1 MKKKLFALAALVA
14 ALGSTAGTASAQDV
28 LTGDTRLA
36 CEAILCLSSG
46 TRPSECTPSLSRY
59 FNITKRKLSDTI
71 RARLNFLQLCPVASQ
86 TPEMQSLV
94 SAISRGAGR
103 CDAQSLNSTL
113 VMWTGGYDDGRKY
126 ISNQLPA
133 GCYSFDLAAWRL
145 RMHIRNDK
153 GDLWTKAANYH
164 SRTPQYNA
172 IYRAYL
178 IKRAGKWENWLV
190 ARFPTFDATQPGKL
204 VVAAIADAGAT
215 PWAGQGATVPGTPA
229 SDVAVSAQPVQVVKA
244 SMSVR
249 HYNRAAAAALAAVF
263 APASIVKKWAI
274 EATKKTEPHK

>member
-14 ALGSTAGTASAQDV
+14 ALGSTAGTACAQDV

-113 VMWTGGYDDGRKY
+113 VMWTGGYDDGRTY
-126 ISNQLPA
+126 ISNQLPDYC
-133 GCYSFDLAAWRL
+133 G
-145 RMHIRNDK
+145 
-153 GDLWTKAANYH
+153 
-164 SRTPQYNA
+164 
-172 IYRAYL
+172 AYTGHAYTDFASSGTL
-178 IKRAGKWENWLV
+178 PRYV
-190 ARFPTFDATQPGKL
+190 
-204 VVAAIADAGAT
+204 
-215 PWAGQGATVPGTPA
+215 GTPERGGYWVEA
-229 SDVAVSAQPVQVVKA
+229 RDYD
-244 SMSVR
+244 R
-249 HYNRAAAAALAAVF
+249 ALAEYNERIRREDEERRRQ
-263 APASIVKKWAI
+263 SWLN
-274 EATKKTEPHK
+274 

>member
-1 MKKKLFALAALVA
+1 M
-14 ALGSTAGTASAQDV
+14 

-113 VMWTGGYDDGRKY
+113 VMWTGGYDDGRTY
-126 ISNQLPA
+126 ISNQLPDYCGA
-133 GCYSFDLAAWRL
+133 YTGHAYTDFASSGTLPRWR
-145 RMHIRNDK
+145 RD
-153 GDLWTKAANYH
+153 A
-164 SRTPQYNA
+164 
-172 IYRAYL
+172 
-178 IKRAGKWENWLV
+178 RAGRVLGRSATMTAPWPSTTNASG
-190 ARFPTFDATQPGKL
+190 ARTKSA
-204 VVAAIADAGAT
+204 
-215 PWAGQGATVPGTPA
+215 
-229 SDVAVSAQPVQVVKA
+229 AVSPG
-244 SMSVR
+244 
-249 HYNRAAAAALAAVF
+249 
-263 APASIVKKWAI
+263 
-274 EATKKTEPHK
+274 